1 MSILEEWL
9 WESVFKKLFKND
21 EEKFNKISTVNWID
35 VLEHISHF
43 FNSSSVVFSLE
54 IPGNLQ
60 KMALNIEKLK
70 KPINEKDYLILKI
83 KAIFLFSQP
92 VPK

>member
-1 MSILEEWL
+1 MVSW
-9 WESVFKKLFKND
+9 KLFKND

-43 FNSSSVVFSLE
+43 FNSSSEVFSLE

-60 KMALNIEKLK
+60 KMALNIETLK
-70 KPINEKDYLILKI
+70 KPINEIDYLFSIIRSNFFYSLKL
-83 KAIFLFSQP
+83 FL
-92 VPK
+92 KN